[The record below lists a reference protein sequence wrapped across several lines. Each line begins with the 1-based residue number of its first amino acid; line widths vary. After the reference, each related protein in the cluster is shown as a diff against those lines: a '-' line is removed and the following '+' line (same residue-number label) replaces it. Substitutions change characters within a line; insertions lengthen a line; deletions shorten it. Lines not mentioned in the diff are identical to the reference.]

1 MWVPLILAHLREYSN
16 ARFSAKV
23 IISFMHIF
31 VYSDGGSRG
40 NPGPA
45 GSGFILKDARGKIL
59 RKQAIFLGERTN
71 NQAEYYAL
79 LKALESLPEGT
90 REVTC
95 RLDSQLVVRQL
106 QGVYK
111 IKDPVLRD
119 IAAKIT
125 QRAQAYHVTY
135 EHIPRELNAEADAMA
150 NEAMDRGVRVGD
162 TFSYLP
168 S

>member
-1 MWVPLILAHLREYSN
+1 
-16 ARFSAKV
+16 
-23 IISFMHIF
+23 MHVF

-45 GSGFILKDARGKIL
+45 GSGFVIKNDAGKVL
-59 RKQAIFLGERTN
+59 LKQAIFLGVRTN

-79 LKALESLPEGT
+79 LKAMESLDPSVT
-90 REVTC
+90 SVTC

-111 IKDPVLRD
+111 IKDATLRAIAQD
-119 IAAKIT
+119 IQRIAAKFAVEF
-125 QRAQAYHVTY
+125 Q
-135 EHIPRELNAEADAMA
+135 HIPREENTEADAMA
-150 NEAMDRGVRVGD
+150 NEAMDRGKNVGD
-162 TFSYLP
+162 TFSYYAA

>member
-1 MWVPLILAHLREYSN
+1 
-16 ARFSAKV
+16 
-23 IISFMHIF
+23 MHIV

-45 GSGFILKDARGKIL
+45 GSGFVLKDQHGKTL

-79 LKALESLPEGT
+79 LKALEFLPEGT
-90 REVTC
+90 TEVTC

-111 IKDPVLRD
+111 IKDAILRD
-119 IAAKIT
+119 LA
-125 QRAQAYHVTY
+125 QRILSLAQRYRVTY
-135 EHIPRELNAEADAMA
+135 EHIPREENTEADAMA

-162 TFSYLP
+162 TFSYLL